1 MLSLNHY
8 FCMTH
13 ALYDKETRE
22 DIIMRTN
29 GLCWDVGL
37 VAFWWKMCH
46 HEKQREEKWACRRQC
61 AEEGLWHDNICAQP
75 ENYSPRIS
83 VFLQLVS
90 WLTCGFGGINVW
102 SCIPFLARRKKI
114 FFHHDI
120 TLWYSTILAGPQ
132 SIYIDPDIL
141 TVILLNTPINGIQ
154 IQFRKLGEHLW

>member
-13 ALYDKETRE
+13 ALYDTETRE

-102 SCIPFLARRKKI
+102 SCIPFLARRKKNI
-114 FFHHDI
+114 FSSWYH
-120 TLWYSTILAGPQ
+120 TLIFNYFSRPSEYLHWPWYFDCDSFKHTDQWNPN
-132 SIYIDPDIL
+132 SI
-141 TVILLNTPINGIQ
+141 
-154 IQFRKLGEHLW
+154 